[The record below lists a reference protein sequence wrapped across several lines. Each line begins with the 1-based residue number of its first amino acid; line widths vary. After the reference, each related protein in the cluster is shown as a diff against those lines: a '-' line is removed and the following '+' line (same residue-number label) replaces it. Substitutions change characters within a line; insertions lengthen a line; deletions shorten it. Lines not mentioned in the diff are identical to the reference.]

1 VASAF
6 TTDAELIGQAVRG
19 MRIAFMMFPV
29 VGFQMVT
36 ASFFQSIGKAKIS
49 ILLSLSRQV
58 LFLIPYL
65 IVLPLFWNLDGAWLA
80 GPAADLSA
88 SIVTYFVLQAW
99 LQRRMA

>member
-1 VASAF
+1 MPFAILLAVYAWRRNEDRYKTPLRTA
-6 TTDAELIGQAVRG
+6 AGACLLLGAAAVMLIA
-19 MRIAFMMFPV
+19 
-29 VGFQMVT
+29 
-36 ASFFQSIGKAKIS
+36 

-80 GPAADLSA
+80 GPASDLSA